1 MWHNLAQLLRYR
13 GLIESMVARDLKAR
27 YRGSVLGFFWSFI
40 NPLLLL
46 LIYSFVFTKMLPR
59 AIDPN
64 HPDALNPY
72 AVFLFCGLLPWTW
85 FSSALLE
92 SAGSLI
98 FNGNLLK
105 KVLFPAE
112 VLPLVSVFSTMCHF
126 IFGLPI
132 LAAFLLYYE
141 FIAPGHL
148 IQLHWDELIWLPVV
162 VGVQLVLTSALA
174 LLLSSLTV
182 HYRDIKDLLGNVI
195 TLWFFA
201 TPIIYSWRDFPQY
214 QHYFDLNPFTHLA
227 VSYQEILFFPDD
239 AFGHWKWLLALGA
252 ASIVFFL
259 FAYWVFDRLRDS
271 FAEAV

>member
-132 LAAFLLYYE
+132 FKVLIGKKHGESLAVAAEPDDIFFHFNLWGAVKPFVEEAGALLCCGG
-141 FIAPGHL
+141 ID
-148 IQLHWDELIWLPVV
+148 IV
-162 VGVQLVLTSALA
+162 LVL
-174 LLLSSLTV
+174 
-182 HYRDIKDLLGNVI
+182 IKRRGCR
-195 TLWFFA
+195 
-201 TPIIYSWRDFPQY
+201 S
-214 QHYFDLNPFTHLA
+214 
-227 VSYQEILFFPDD
+227 
-239 AFGHWKWLLALGA
+239 
-252 ASIVFFL
+252 
-259 FAYWVFDRLRDS
+259 
-271 FAEAV
+271 